1 MGIKP
6 IKRTNISSKVFEQ
19 LRDQIIIGEWKAGT
33 KIPSE
38 NDLAQQLDVSRITVR
53 QALQKLTTL
62 GLLET
67 RPGEGSYVI
76 EPSLGIYMNSMIPL
90 AFLSDA
96 ATMEVLEF
104 RQIIE
109 VETAGLAAQKATE
122 EDIGKLENILDKMY
136 EYKDKPD
143 KFAIEDLNFHL
154 ALAESTRNSLLIQLN
169 HIIKDI
175 LSVSMKDIVKT
186 LGYDIG
192 LYYHKKIIEAVKEKD
207 KVRAKQIMEEHVLK
221 TLEKMLEKKNT
232 K

>member
-6 IKRTNISSKVFEQ
+6 IKRTNISSKVSEQ